1 MNDDQRPKPQYGEY
15 ATPQEQAKAKGLTP
29 PPASHYAPPLNPTS
43 VPSPNIPSPSV
54 PLANVTPTPYG
65 VPTARTTPAAPRRW
79 DLVLSV
85 GLLAYGLLNVI
96 AGFVQFS
103 DLGQLI
109 NEIYAAQG
117 IGKFTPT
124 SLSSSLGIVVN
135 LVNVVLWIGALLVT
149 VRLLRRGKLAFYL
162 PLIAGALASIVAAVC
177 MVVLLLSDPAFAAY
191 VSSHTK

>member
-15 ATPQEQAKAKGLTP
+15 ATPQEQAKAMGLTTP
-29 PPASHYAPPLNPTS
+29 PSSHYPPPLNASPTNA
-43 VPSPNIPSPSV
+43 PSQSV

-65 VPTARTTPAAPRRW
+65 VPTARKTSAAPRRW

-85 GLLAYGLLNVI
+85 GLLAYGLLNII

-135 LVNVVLWIGALLVT
+135 LANVVLWISALLIT
-149 VRLLRRGKLAFYL
+149 VRLLRRGKLAFYV
-162 PLIAGALASIVAAVC
+162 PLIGGALASIVAAVC

>member
-15 ATPQEQAKAKGLTP
+15 ATPQEQAKAMGLTP
-29 PPASHYAPPLNPTS
+29 PPASHYAPPLNVPPTN
-43 VPSPNIPSPSV
+43 VPSQSV
-54 PLANVTPTPYG
+54 PLANMTPNVSPFG
-65 VPTARTTPAAPRRW
+65 VPTARTTGAAPRRW

-85 GLLAYGLLNVI
+85 GLLAYGVLNVI

-149 VRLLRRGKLAFYL
+149 VRLLRRGKLGFYV
-162 PLIAGALASIVAAVC
+162 PLIAGALASIVAAAC